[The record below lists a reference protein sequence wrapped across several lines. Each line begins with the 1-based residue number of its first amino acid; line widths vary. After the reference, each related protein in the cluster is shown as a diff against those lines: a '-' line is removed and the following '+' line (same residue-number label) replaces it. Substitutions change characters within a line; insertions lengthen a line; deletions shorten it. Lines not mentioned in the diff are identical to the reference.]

1 MTCHRFERIVNGR
14 VYLIEVTVVDPGRW
28 RAFLTSGTGGPTAM
42 MPFYGETPEDAAQQ
56 LTDWLT
62 LAHKSATLPV

>member
-1 MTCHRFERIVNGR
+1 MTAHCFERIVNER
-14 VYLIEVTVVDPGRW
+14 VYVIDVTLVDPGRW

-42 MPFYGETPEDAAQQ
+42 MPFYGETPEAAAQQ

-62 LAHKSATLPV
+62 LAHKSPALPV